1 MLDSECR
8 RPWRIAINT
17 MGANSSV
24 KYDSLRINGGGLG
37 GRAGK
42 NVVLDQISSQVA
54 VSAQVKRAT
63 LSLGG
68 LFGFSSASVDSWS
81 EASYTGLY
89 GNISGITSGIM
100 ADVYVGG
107 LTGLLQNAYVNR
119 FEVSAQS
126 TFLIA
131 NSIGE
136 NSGLAAVGGLAG
148 VVYIAEG
155 KSEGT
160 FRSEIDCFTEYKS
173 RCPRFLFAF
182 LRR

>member
-1 MLDSECR
+1 MIRNADVRGS
-8 RPWRIAINT
+8 IAINT

-24 KYDSLRINGGGLG
+24 KYDSLRINGGGLA

-89 GNISGITSGIM
+89 GNISGITSGKMCIR
-100 ADVYVGG
+100 DRRY
-107 LTGLLQNAYVNR
+107 
-119 FEVSAQS
+119 
-126 TFLIA
+126 
-131 NSIGE
+131 IG
-136 NSGLAAVGGLAG
+136 SPF
-148 VVYIAEG
+148 YG
-155 KSEGT
+155 K
-160 FRSEIDCFTEYKS
+160 
-173 RCPRFLFAF
+173 
-182 LRR
+182 